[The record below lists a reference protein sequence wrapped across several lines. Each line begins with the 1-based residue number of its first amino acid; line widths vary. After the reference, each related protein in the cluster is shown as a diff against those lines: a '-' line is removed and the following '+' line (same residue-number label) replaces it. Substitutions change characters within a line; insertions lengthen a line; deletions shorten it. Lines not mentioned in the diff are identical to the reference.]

1 MDKSAQNDLPEGR
14 KGPNSG
20 ETSSSPTN
28 NVGNQPESTADIG
41 ARTTSKG
48 TLNSYKKLPFGTDK
62 ELNNDSK
69 PAQSRTAGTRSDY
82 GPGSRSVKSAAR
94 SDNTSVS
101 RSGKHGGANKLANS
115 YLGTKIQP
123 AWETRTFNINP
134 VTSDDLS
141 RFLRNEQHTQRWSI
155 ISQIYY
161 ILFYNIRRLPFL
173 WGIFI
178 FLCEV
183 LVPIWLPKGIPKKA
197 WYSTAVPLFVCLF
210 MSVFVNLLEFKK
222 RYNLGRFIDNKKCI
236 LLKDG
241 KLSTVRSGNV
251 VVGNILKLN
260 CDDQIPAD
268 AVVLYSSNPDG
279 ALYLDTCFLDGQT
292 DLKTKY
298 SVKDSKM
305 ESSLRSYHNLKG
317 NIVCDKPCAD
327 MNKFSGLLKIKGYPR
342 PSVINIDNFIMRGSI
357 LRNTSHIYAVVVYT
371 GPDTKASQ
379 NFLRILKPIKIGCL
393 EHTINKISIIL
404 GLIYLFCT
412 MLSITVRY
420 VNVVRGIGKFNKN
433 VLSPLNSLVF
443 IIYRFTILYAPI
455 IPMTLPAVMD
465 LLRLLYLPFY
475 DSYVS
480 FEAIEEE
487 SCIDPSTSFGSID
500 PLVKSRTLNHTSS
513 ASTNVNGKKLPGK
526 KSMKK
531 KKTNLI
537 KKDHNNNGTWTL
549 NSGLCEELGL
559 VDFIFTDKTGTLTTN
574 NLDITLVTISNRS
587 YTPKQLVQMYRS
599 ASLAESRTGSS
610 VGHRGYSRYSG
621 FGGFSGRFPDPYP
634 GYSDKE
640 GEEGGSSSCATSCQ
654 GSSNYA
660 PETDH
665 GDASPHV
672 GSGSAGSN
680 DRINSKSSA
689 GSSNNPISTH
699 PIDAV
704 RVGSY
709 KHDNEDADIEI
720 SFIRE
725 HFMRMLC
732 ICNPCLNVHDG
743 ESTNTLSSGFNTTF
757 SRASSFKLNNLQ
769 ARSYN
774 LNAPSLELND
784 HDIGDQEGNQ
794 LESLDFGG
802 DSLMLKSNE
811 SASGVKMEGGPD
823 SSDRRVL
830 DNEDDTSKSDEVS
843 GEKSVKTEI
852 DKEEKERDDEE
863 EDKDDVDDL
872 PLFKKSKSKAH
883 FGTVSYINLDHR
895 NMESDFFDFK
905 EYDTIPELEEKRYL
919 NCISKE
925 DECMVNLANES
936 GYLVVNRTK
945 ERIMVNCNGNFVNY
959 DVIGVNEFTS
969 SRKRMSVVVTNLCN
983 EENYLYV
990 KGEGSSMLSCIKD
1003 PAVRASVDSRIKK
1016 NSLFGYRVIICGY
1029 KSLTSTELLDYQAQV
1044 SAHAAAVNHTHHSV
1058 HNPTNNPNA
1067 VNPNRT
1073 ALINELDEKYLN
1085 QLEDDIEYLGIIM
1098 FRDEIQRDIT
1108 SAIDLLMDAGIRI
1121 WVLTGD
1127 NKEST
1132 IQTCYLTKLLNVP
1145 TRLFNVQFVSLMESY
1160 EEGDAEHGPGARFE
1174 PPNAFDPSKL
1184 YEPPSR
1190 FDPVNPYDP
1199 EGYAQEKI
1207 DQAEKRYD
1215 AVCDNIYNK
1224 FLIEKSN
1231 RNSEQMCLVIESK
1244 DLDEMMR
1251 SVKGQNILV
1260 NMACSADVV
1269 LGCLLTPVQ
1278 KGRLVQLVRSKL
1290 VPTPITLAI
1299 GDGINDI
1306 HMLQHSHISICLQPS
1321 NDNRFSHMEDGM
1333 GFGAEGGIKK
1343 TNTKMNGGHM
1353 DSYSATDLARGG
1365 TNVNG
1370 SDSADAS
1377 ESTVDKAEN
1386 AKSRIE
1392 QANLL
1397 HHNNLIDSHEL
1408 HRDDHAYKSENYFIR
1423 AQKKIVSND
1432 VIGYCDFCI
1441 DNFSNLTNLLFLQG
1455 TRILRAM
1462 SLVIYFT
1469 LFKSLILMLPLFYY
1483 QMFTNWVGL
1492 DLYGSFINI
1501 VYNLVFTLLPLVFV
1515 VLFHQDVNSD
1525 LYRRLPILY
1534 TLSRRRIYL
1543 NMTNSLFWI
1552 AEGIIGS
1559 LITYFPLHLLIVS
1572 NDNVFKM
1579 EIITNRTFGL
1589 IVSVSSI
1596 IIFNTRLLVTYTP
1609 NSLLMRV
1616 LSVGYFFLSV
1626 PIYLGLTFVSGK
1638 RALGISSF
1646 QVIRI
1651 VPFYLLVPVW
1661 VTFTVVVGILSN
1673 MLQMYLLPSLTKYLK
1688 AYLNKIRE
1696 TTMGD
1701 LRNVFNLYG
1710 NNIVKNMIPTSRPF
1724 KIKSVSHIHMNKN
1737 KHKDHFR
1744 TLINV
1749 YTLRFKDIQLE
1760 NDYKLD
1766 KNKKQYYENGHWYKV
1781 VFILLLLFYIGGYLI
1796 EYFVQKAWLKPLPLY
1811 SMVPTLLLS
1820 CVLVVCIVVSFN
1832 HRLFIRFINQILY
1845 SLVIFMISQ
1854 HVANRFLVKSISWL
1868 HPVLFPIFTFVILRL
1883 SFVLSVISNVVFF
1896 IGTVVA
1902 VTNNVHVLPLFIGIN
1917 IFVGFVGY
1925 ELEFKS
1931 RRNFIMEFSV
1941 LNYRKKQSELLNTM
1955 LPKTVVS
1962 KMINAKLNENG
1973 IPVGF
1978 EAESHQ
1984 NVCVIFADVY
1994 NFQNLVATIE
2004 PHKLVEIM
2012 DNLFLSFDRCSKE
2025 FGAVKIETVSET
2037 YLTSIGLNHSNDS
2050 SENANGMK
2058 DSMDELERGKAAA
2071 SLAIDMAIAMLQ
2083 IASTMKIN
2091 NNDSI
2096 GVKIGI
2102 NTGYVISGLVGA
2114 KKPQYALFGD
2124 TVNTASRMKMTGEVG
2139 KIHISES
2146 TYEFVKDDKTLEFT
2160 SRQTQVKGKGLMNT
2174 YLLEKAIGTN
2184 YPDFS
2189 SGSTIHEVDIYF
2201 NLMKNRTTKAV
2212 STGSIRTVGHSGQSH
2227 SSSDEVVATEDGGR
2241 ATSSPEHGPPPHSIR
2256 SSNHSIRSG
2265 ENSSRSEHLHSLRL
2279 GESNNSSRSTGHASS
2294 DVYLKDEEEDNMLS
2308 EERDMERIRNR
2319 RININ
2324 RAVGN
2329 EEDEITSFGYEPMY
2343 TTNYATSIIESAT
2356 CFDKFKGF
2364 FRHMFACC
2372 SRNRRRTIVSSNSF
2386 KVGDSRRFF
2395 SLSKSGTKRF
2405 TNRLFSI
2412 GNNRYSGSSSSS
2424 NYNVIGKGIT
2434 RPYSV
2439 LSKGYSPFSKSSN
2452 GLGRGQHKLRKGLTL
2467 GRRTFSIASAKA
2479 HKRLSR
2485 LNTMSQGS
2493 HKSDVRDK
2501 EVDGIQM
2508 KRTETIFLKFRDK
2521 LQEDRYRN
2529 NFYNSPANVEVNE
2542 YALFIFL
2549 ITFIVQ
2555 SIINVNIPRIYHKD
2569 GTKLIIFLNYIL
2581 YWTVRCFFIVIS
2593 FCLWLLFHYRFF
2605 SRDDHNKVI
2614 KLFTFFLNLLFVM
2627 ATCVFALSNSWSIKR
2642 TEEVDGSLWLTSD
2655 SIEFYFYLILLH
2667 HSTGMLFQNCL
2678 LIDSLFLVMSMTF
2691 ISSSVQATSTTVTA
2705 LFTIPICVLFNLL
2718 SAHCKESIDR
2728 KTFFTN
2734 EKAYMI
2740 ETRINQ
2746 ILNEMLP
2753 KSILEEFKQEKL
2765 KMSYVHNNMS
2775 FLFSDICGFTSW
2787 ANSVDPSE
2795 VIALLQKLFANFDRN
2810 TTNFNLYKLC
2820 TIGDAYVAISEP
2832 YLTNTNDMR
2841 LNDLLN
2847 ILQMAYS
2854 MLHIIQETRELFNI
2868 PDLNMRIGLHYGSCI
2883 GGVIGSGR
2891 LRYDVWGTD
2900 IYTANMIESNGIPGK
2915 VCVSESLKDILSTNF
2930 PNRFSFKFHKDVNV
2944 IDKVIKS
2951 YVIEYDSR
2959 ENF

>member
-1 MDKSAQNDLPEGR
+1 MDKSEGKDLSHGR
-14 KGPNSG
+14 KGTNLG
-20 ETSSSPTN
+20 ETSSITTN
-28 NVGNQPESTADIG
+28 KSGNQQE
-41 ARTTSKG
+41 RTGNRDQINVSKG
-48 TLNSYKKLPFGTDK
+48 TLNSYKKLPFGTEK
-62 ELNNDSK
+62 ELNADSK
-69 PAQSRTAGTRSDY
+69 AAQSRTAGR
-82 GPGSRSVKSAAR
+82 
-94 SDNTSVS
+94 
-101 RSGKHGGANKLANS
+101 HGRTNDKLTNS

-155 ISQIYY
+155 ISQLFY
-161 ILFYNIRRLPFL
+161 ILFYNVRRFPFL

-183 LVPIWLPKGIPKKA
+183 LVPIWLPRGIPKKA

-210 MSVFVNLLEFKK
+210 MSVFLNLLEFKK
-222 RYNLGRFIDNKKCI
+222 RYNLGRFIDNKRCI

-404 GLIYLFCT
+404 GLIYLLCAVS
-412 MLSITVRY
+412 SITVRY
-420 VNVVRGIGKFNKN
+420 INVLRGIGKFNRN
-433 VLSPLNSLVF
+433 VVSSVDSLVF
-443 IIYRFTILYAPI
+443 IIYRFVILYAPI
-455 IPMTLPAVMD
+455 IPTTLPAVMD

-475 DSYVS
+475 DSYMS
-480 FEAIEEE
+480 LEAKKN
-487 SCIDPSTSFGSID
+487 
-500 PLVKSRTLNHTSS
+500 LVK
-513 ASTNVNGKKLPGK
+513 
-526 KSMKK
+526 
-531 KKTNLI
+531 
-537 KKDHNNNGTWTL
+537 KDRNNNGTWTL

-574 NLDITLVTISNRS
+574 NLNITLVTISNKS

-599 ASLAESRTGSS
+599 SSLA
-610 VGHRGYSRYSG
+610 
-621 FGGFSGRFPDPYP
+621 D
-634 GYSDKE
+634 
-640 GEEGGSSSCATSCQ
+640 
-654 GSSNYA
+654 
-660 PETDH
+660 
-665 GDASPHV
+665 
-672 GSGSAGSN
+672 
-680 DRINSKSSA
+680 
-689 GSSNNPISTH
+689 SNNLTSTH

-704 RVGSY
+704 RTGSY
-709 KHDNEDADIEI
+709 KHESEDGDTEI
-720 SFIRE
+720 NFVRE

-743 ESTNTLSSGFNTTF
+743 DSTNTLSSGFNTTF

-769 ARSYN
+769 VRS
-774 LNAPSLELND
+774 
-784 HDIGDQEGNQ
+784 
-794 LESLDFGG
+794 
-802 DSLMLKSNE
+802 
-811 SASGVKMEGGPD
+811 
-823 SSDRRVL
+823 
-830 DNEDDTSKSDEVS
+830 DNRHDDTRDDNDEERSDSRDNDDRYNNKHTRVS
-843 GEKSVKTEI
+843 
-852 DKEEKERDDEE
+852 DDEE
-863 EDKDDVDDL
+863 DEDDVDDL
-872 PLFKKSKSKAH
+872 PMFKKSKSKAH
-883 FGTVSYINLDHR
+883 FGTVSYINLERQNLENDLFEF
-895 NMESDFFDFK
+895 N
-905 EYDTIPELEEKRYL
+905 EYEAAPELEEKRYL

-959 DVIGVNEFTS
+959 DVVGVNEFTS

-983 EENYLYV
+983 DENYLYV
-990 KGEGSSMLSCIKD
+990 KGEGSTMLSCIKD
-1003 PAVRASVDSRIKK
+1003 GAVRASVDSRIKK
-1016 NSLFGYRVIICGY
+1016 NSLFGYRVIVCGY

-1044 SAHAAAVNHTHHSV
+1044 SAHTAA
-1058 HNPTNNPNA
+1058 
-1067 VNPNRT
+1067 
-1073 ALINELDEKYLN
+1073 LDEKYLN
-1085 QLEDDIEYLGIIM
+1085 KLEDDIEYLGIIM

-1145 TRLFNVQFVSLMESY
+1145 TRLFNVQFLF
-1160 EEGDAEHGPGARFE
+1160 DA
-1174 PPNAFDPSKL
+1174 
-1184 YEPPSR
+1184 
-1190 FDPVNPYDP
+1190 VNPYDP
-1199 EGYAQEKI
+1199 EGYAQEKS

-1231 RNSEQMCLVIESK
+1231 RNSEQMCLVIESR

-1251 SVKGQNILV
+1251 SAKGQNILV

-1306 HMLQHSHISICLQPS
+1306 HMMQHSHISICLQPS
-1321 NDNRFSHMEDGM
+1321 NDNRFAHMDDGM
-1333 GFGAEGGIKK
+1333 GLGPEG
-1343 TNTKMNGGHM
+1343 
-1353 DSYSATDLARGG
+1353 DSHSATDMARGG
-1365 TNVNG
+1365 TNVSG
-1370 SDSADAS
+1370 FEGGDAS
-1377 ESTVDKAEN
+1377 ESTLDKAES
-1386 AKSRIE
+1386 AKSRAE
-1392 QANLL
+1392 QENLL

-1408 HRDDHAYKSENYFIR
+1408 HRDDCAYKSENYFVR
-1423 AQKKIVSND
+1423 AQKKVISND

-1483 QMFTNWVGL
+1483 QMFTNWFGL

-1543 NMTNSLFWI
+1543 NMTNSVFWI
-1552 AEGIIGS
+1552 AEGVIGS
-1559 LITYFPLHLLIVS
+1559 LVTYFPLHMLVVS
-1572 NDNVFKM
+1572 NDNVFKT

-1589 IVSVSSI
+1589 IVSVASI

-1609 NSLLMRV
+1609 NSLLLRA

-1626 PIYLGLTFVSGK
+1626 PTYLGLTFVSGK

-1646 QVIRI
+1646 QVIRV

-1724 KIKSVSHIHMNKN
+1724 KIKSVAHMHMNKN

-1796 EYFVQKAWLKPLPLY
+1796 EYFVQKAWLKPPPLY

-1820 CVLVVCIVVSFN
+1820 CVLVVCIIVSFN

-1845 SLVIFMISQ
+1845 SLVIFMILQ

-1883 SFVLSVISNVVFF
+1883 SFVLSVISNVLFF

-1902 VTNNVHVLPLFIGIN
+1902 VTDNIHVLPLFIGIN

-1931 RRNFIMEFSV
+1931 RKNFIMEFSV

-1978 EAESHQ
+1978 EAESHH

-1994 NFQNLVATIE
+1994 NFQNLVATTE

-2012 DNLFLSFDRCSKE
+2012 DSLFLSFDRCSKE
-2025 FGAVKIETVSET
+2025 FDAVKIETVSET
-2037 YLTSIGLNHSNDS
+2037 YLTSIGLNHRTNS
-2050 SENANGMK
+2050 SSIELILTTNTELRCFSETANGLK

-2083 IASTMKIN
+2083 VASTMKIN
-2091 NNDSI
+2091 NNESI

-2146 TYEFVKDDKTLEFT
+2146 TYELLKDDRTLEFT

-2184 YPDFS
+2184 YPNFS
-2189 SGSTIHEVDIYF
+2189 SGSTIHEVDIYY
-2201 NLMKNRTTKAV
+2201 NLMKNRGTKGAG
-2212 STGSIRTVGHSGQSH
+2212 TGSLRTLSHSAQSH
-2227 SSSDEVVATEDGGR
+2227 SSSDEAEDE
-2241 ATSSPEHGPPPHSIR
+2241 ALL
-2256 SSNHSIRSG
+2256 SN
-2265 ENSSRSEHLHSLRL
+2265 
-2279 GESNNSSRSTGHASS
+2279 
-2294 DVYLKDEEEDNMLS
+2294 
-2308 EERDMERIRNR
+2308 ERDMERIRNR

-2329 EEDEITSFGYEPMY
+2329 EEDEVASFAYEPMY
-2343 TTNYATSIIESAT
+2343 TSNFGASLVESAT
-2356 CFDKFKGF
+2356 CFD
-2364 FRHMFACC
+2364 
-2372 SRNRRRTIVSSNSF
+2372 N
-2386 KVGDSRRFF
+2386 
-2395 SLSKSGTKRF
+2395 
-2405 TNRLFSI
+2405 
-2412 GNNRYSGSSSSS
+2412 
-2424 NYNVIGKGIT
+2424 
-2434 RPYSV
+2434 
-2439 LSKGYSPFSKSSN
+2439 PFSRGSN
-2452 GLGRGQHKLRKGLTL
+2452 PLSRSQHRLRKGLTMGTFAL
-2467 GRRTFSIASAKA
+2467 TYHFSGRRTFSIASARA
-2479 HKRLSR
+2479 QKRLMRS
-2485 LNTMSQGS
+2485 NTVSHGS
-2493 HKSDVRDK
+2493 HRSDLRGKYDSGLCNK

-2555 SIINVNIPRIYHKD
+2555 SIININIPRIYHKD
-2569 GTKLIIFLNYIL
+2569 GIKLIIFLNYIL
-2581 YWTVRCFFIVIS
+2581 YWTVRCFFILIS

-2642 TEEVDGSLWLTSD
+2642 TEEVDGNLWLTSD

-2678 LIDSLFLVMSMTF
+2678 LIDALFLVMSMTF
-2691 ISSSVQATSTTVTA
+2691 ISSSVQSTSTTVTA